1 MNIIRKNT
9 SLSRQKIEVGDAIHS
24 LEYEKSEIQS
34 KINVLKRGFSALE
47 AGEDVLRER
56 SILALEMKKI
66 ISNIR
71 KP

>member
-1 MNIIRKNT
+1 MYTIRKNT

-24 LEYEKSEIQS
+24 LENEKSEIQI
-34 KINVLKRGFSALE
+34 KINILKRGFSALE

-56 SILALEMKKI
+56 SILALEMSKI